1 MTDKEQCMK
10 LAHLMREGCKLTKP
24 VRGMMYARSTG
35 GGHFACAIGAVLY
48 AGAIGA
54 VLYADGREPNGKY
67 AIESLVETYPVLNKK
82 TGPIYNLLDDIMTKN
97 DLNDY
102 SREAIADWLET
113 LEWPDE

>member
-35 GGHFACAIGAVLY
+35 GGHFAC
-48 AGAIGA
+48 AIGA